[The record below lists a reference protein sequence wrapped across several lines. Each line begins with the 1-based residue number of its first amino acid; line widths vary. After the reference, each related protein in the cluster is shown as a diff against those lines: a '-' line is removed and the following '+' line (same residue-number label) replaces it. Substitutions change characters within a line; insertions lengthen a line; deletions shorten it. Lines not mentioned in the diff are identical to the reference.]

1 MDKKYRKL
9 NIALFSIYCTIMLWL
24 LFDRVGGIDSVP
36 YWDQVRMNLNL
47 EPFHTIRLFLK
58 VLNNRIYSSTAII
71 NLGGNV
77 IMFIPLGF
85 LLPRAFPKLK
95 KFFRCFFT
103 AALIIILVE
112 VTQLFT
118 LLGSCDIDD
127 LILNMAGILLGFILH
142 KMIKPRK
149 S

>member
-1 MDKKYRKL
+1 MQKHKWKILFVLYS
-9 NIALFSIYCTIMLWL
+9 ALMLWL
-24 LFDRVGGIDSVP
+24 LFDRVGYDPTIP
-36 YWDQVRMNLNL
+36 YWDQLKYNLVPL
-47 EPFHTIRLFLK
+47 HTIRLFW
-58 VLNNRIYSSTAII
+58 RIWPSAAAII

-85 LLPRAFPKLK
+85 LLPRACPKLN

-103 AALIIILVE
+103 CALIIILVE

-142 KMIKPRK
+142 KMIKTRK

>member
-1 MDKKYRKL
+1 MKKHKWKILFVLYS
-9 NIALFSIYCTIMLWL
+9 ALMLWL
-24 LFDRVGGIDSVP
+24 LFDRVGYDPTIP
-36 YWDQVRMNLNL
+36 YWDQLKYNLVPL
-47 EPFHTIRLFLK
+47 HTIRLFW
-58 VLNNRIYSSTAII
+58 RIWPSAAAII

-85 LLPRAFPKLK
+85 LLPRACPKLN

-103 AALIIILVE
+103 CALIIILVE

-142 KMIKPRK
+142 KMIKTSK

>member
-1 MDKKYRKL
+1 MKKHKWKILFVLYS
-9 NIALFSIYCTIMLWL
+9 ALMLWL
-24 LFDRVGGIDSVP
+24 LFDRVGYDPTIP
-36 YWDQVRMNLNL
+36 YWDQLKYNLVPL
-47 EPFHTIRLFLK
+47 HTIRLFW
-58 VLNNRIYSSTAII
+58 RIWPSAAAII

-85 LLPRAFPKLK
+85 LLPRACPKLN

-103 AALIIILVE
+103 CALIIILVE

-127 LILNMAGILLGFILH
+127 LILNMVGSTLGFIMH
-142 KMIKPRK
+142 KMIKTKCAHRRGDH
-149 S
+149 